1 MFILKF
7 ASSVIF
13 IALITVT
20 LAFKLQPKI
29 VNGKSAYIGQ
39 FPYFAQLTFLTNNGS
54 SSICGGS
61 LITDKFILT
70 AAHCTED
77 FEAAK
82 VILGYL
88 TMHNNSGTQKFTI
101 LRNEFYVHPDF
112 DLDSVPNDI
121 ALLRLPQ
128 KAKFTLTVQPIKL
141 AIRALDQYIDVI
153 AVGSGLT
160 KPQNYKMSSILQY
173 TELKTIPNSMC
184 VKFYPFLENLR
195 GVLCVWSPNHSSI
208 YLGDSG
214 GPIVLKEDR
223 KLIGVSSFGLEEY
236 IDKAIPQGVIF
247 LPYHFK
253 WISKVTVQY
262 LSEYLH

>member
-7 ASSVIF
+7 TSFAIF
-13 IALITVT
+13 IASISVT
-20 LAFKLQPKI
+20 LSFKLQPKI
-29 VNGKSAYIGQ
+29 VNGKSASIGQ
-39 FPYFAQLTFLTNNGS
+39 FPYFAQLLFLTNNGS

-61 LITDKFILT
+61 LITDEFILT

-77 FEAAK
+77 FETAK

-88 TMHNNSGTQKFTI
+88 TMNNNSGTQKFI
-101 LRNEFYVHPDF
+101 VLRREFYIHPDF

-121 ALLRLPQ
+121 AVLRLPQ

-141 AIRALDQYIDVI
+141 AIRKIEQYIDVI
-153 AVGSGLT
+153 AIGSGLT
-160 KPQNYKMSSILQY
+160 KPQKHKMSSILQY

-184 VKFYPFLENLR
+184 VKFYPFLENVR
-195 GVLCVWSPNHSSI
+195 GVMCVWSPNHSST

-214 GPIVLKEDR
+214 GPIVFKEDR
-223 KLIGVSSFGLEEY
+223 QLIGVSSFGLEEY

-253 WISKVTVQY
+253 WISKVTGLY
-262 LSEYLH
+262 LSEYYY